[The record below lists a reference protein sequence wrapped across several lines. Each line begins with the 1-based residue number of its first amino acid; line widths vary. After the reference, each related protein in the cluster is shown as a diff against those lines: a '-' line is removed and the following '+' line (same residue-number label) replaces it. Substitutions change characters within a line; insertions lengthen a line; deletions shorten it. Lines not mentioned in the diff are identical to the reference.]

1 MAQVSRQP
9 TREDETVPQ
18 GGDTVGY
25 VQSEV
30 CWNLRPDQEGWDD
43 WTTFNTED
51 VESAYKTDHERGGTD
66 PIFEHAIPRSLLWGA
81 SLFGKVAS
89 PAGREERAES
99 GARRGRR
106 ASGEG
111 GVH

>member
-1 MAQVSRQP
+1 MAQGSRHP
-9 TREDETVPQ
+9 TRADEAVPQ

-51 VESAYKTDHERGGTD
+51 VESATRQTMN
-66 PIFEHAIPRSLLWGA
+66 AATLTQSLNPA
-81 SLFGKVAS
+81 YPVVSLA
-89 PAGREERAES
+89 RELLP
-99 GARRGRR
+99 G
-106 ASGEG
+106 
-111 GVH
+111 